1 MVVGFVLMTG
11 ALIYSRM
18 TPPEADGLVSSS
30 LILAGS
36 VITFVGSIGRWLS
49 APDKDDR

>member
-1 MVVGFVLMTG
+1 MTG
-11 ALIYSRM
+11 ALIYSRT
-18 TPPEADGLVSSS
+18 TPPEPGGVVGSS
-30 LILAGS
+30 LILAGA